1 MPKFYST
8 YRKGMKKAKSGK
20 YYYPKAK
27 KKITKKSAKAIARQQ
42 ALALKITKKKAS
54 VLINRPYGVQP
65 VVNADQYTGTTAQTL
80 SGVLSSATNWQ
91 VYNPLYLP
99 ATSGQHEPNDR
110 EDMRIYALNTR
121 AEIEVYLNKNNIDC
135 CYIRVMYGYYRGL
148 PNLNDSNAL
157 DHNLLESLLPTHAS
171 RLDPAQGTTKQF
183 KILSDR
189 TSLLVPK
196 QLFDSNWSDDT
207 QGKAEHIFGENLLTE
222 GAEITN
228 ALWLPYRKRFNFK
241 FNRQFTYQNS
251 DADSIIGQNPFIAIG
266 VFPCGD
272 APRFRSL
279 PLANEQTYNGEFT
292 YTTAEGQIET
302 VKITDSQNPSP
313 ALSVK
318 LTTYFKDVM

>member
-1 MPKFYST
+1 MVKFYAKKK
-8 YRKGMKKAKSGK
+8 KGMVRAKSGK
-20 YYYPKAK
+20 FYYPK
-27 KKITKKSAKAIARQQ
+27 KKITKATTRNIARKQ
-42 ALALKITKKKAS
+42 ALALKITKKKAQT
-54 VLINRPYGVQP
+54 LINRPFGVQP
-65 VVNADQYTGTTAQTL
+65 VVNADQYQGSPQQSL
-80 SGVLSSATNWQ
+80 SGVLTSATNWQ

-99 ATSGQHEPNDR
+99 STSGQHEPNDR
-110 EDMRIYALNTR
+110 EDMRIYAMNTQ

-135 CYIRVMYGYYRGL
+135 CYVRVMYGYYRGL
-148 PNLNDSNAL
+148 PNLQQSNLL
-157 DHNLLESLLPTHAS
+157 DHNLLETLFPNHTA
-171 RLDPAQGTTKQF
+171 RLDPANASTRQF

-196 QLFDSNWSDDT
+196 QLYDSNWSDDT

-222 GAEITN
+222 GSEITN

-251 DADSIIGQNPFIAIG
+251 DADSIVGQNPFIAIG

-279 PLANEQTYNGEFT
+279 PLANDQTYNGSFT
-292 YTTAEGQIET
+292 YTDAEGAQHT
-302 VKITDSQNPSP
+302 VQITDSQNPSP

-318 LTTYFKDVM
+318 LTTYFKDIM